1 MKWLEDRTGISSLF
15 HKIMD
20 EPVKGGAKWSYVFG
34 SALVIVFIMQIA
46 SGVILATGYSAST
59 TDAWGSVY
67 YIQHK
72 TVSGWFV
79 RGMHNIGSSAMIIL
93 TVLHMV
99 QILIF
104 GAYRKPRELN
114 WISGIIMLFIVLGFG
129 LTGYLLPWDQKGYWA
144 TQVATSIM
152 GLIPGIGEFIKGV
165 IQGGNDYGNLT
176 LTRFYSFH
184 VFFLPAGLLTF
195 LIIHIYLFRRHGVTP
210 HWKTSKL
217 ELKKK
222 TQPFWPDQVFK
233 DIVISVIIFVVM
245 ALVVWYRH
253 GAELQS
259 PADPSSNYIARPE
272 WYFLFLFQLLK
283 YFEGELEVVGAIIV
297 PSIVAAL
304 IIAFPFIDRAKS
316 RSPLKRLPVLG
327 CFGAGLAG
335 VVFLTVM
342 SILSD
347 SRDERI
353 IQQKEDS
360 EKLAHVAIELAGLGI
375 PLQGGTSVF
384 MNDPLYAG
392 EKLFRQH
399 CIVCHTFE
407 GEGGNSAPDLSMYNS
422 KSWLMDFFRNP
433 NSPKYYGNTKLDFMP
448 EYELEEAELSYLIE
462 FLLAQAELDKV
473 IDPALKKTGE
483 IILQE
488 NGCNNCHAY
497 DGKGGGLAPTL
508 DAFASDKWLRGII
521 ENPGQKEYFGQFN
534 EMPAYKD
541 KLSKQEIDNLVY
553 FLQSLRKNPIK
564 TYEY

>member
-1 MKWLEDRTGISSLF
+1 MKWLEERTGLSGLF

-20 EPVKGGAKWSYVFG
+20 EPVEGGAKWSYVFG
-34 SALVIVFIMQIA
+34 SALVVVFIMQIV
-46 SGVILATGYSAST
+46 SGIILATGYSAST

-72 TVSGWFV
+72 TFAGWFV
-79 RGMHNIGSSAMIIL
+79 RGMHNIGSSAMIVL
-93 TVLHMV
+93 AVLHMV
-99 QILIF
+99 QTLIF

-114 WISGIIMLFIVLGFG
+114 WISGVFMLLIIFGFG

-152 GLIPGIGEFIKGV
+152 GLVPGIGEFVKGV

-184 VFFLPAGLLTF
+184 VFFLPAGLMTF
-195 LIIHIYLFRRHGVTP
+195 MAVHIYLFRRHGVTP
-210 HWKTSKL
+210 HWKLGEL

-233 DIVISVIIFVVM
+233 DVVVTVIIFVVM
-245 ALVVWYRH
+245 VLVVCYRH

-283 YFEGELEVVGAIIV
+283 YFEGELEVVGAIII

-304 IIAFPFIDRAKS
+304 IIALPFIDGAKS
-316 RSPLKRLPVLG
+316 RSPAKRLPVLG

-335 VVFLTVM
+335 VIFLTVM
-342 SILSD
+342 SSISD
-347 SRDERI
+347 FGNERI
-353 IQQKEDS
+353 IKQKEES
-360 EKLAHVAIELAGLGI
+360 EKLAHVAVELAENGI
-375 PLQGGTSVF
+375 LPQGGISVF
-384 MNDPLYAG
+384 QNDPLYSG
-392 EKLFRQH
+392 EQLFRQH
-399 CIVCHTFE
+399 CLVCHNFE
-407 GEGGNSAPDLSMYNS
+407 GSGGNSAPDLTAYNT
-422 KSWLMDFFRNP
+422 KPWLVGFFQNP

-448 EYELEEAELSYLIE
+448 EYKLEGDDLSYLVD
-462 FLLAQAELDKV
+462 FLLAQAESDKE
-473 IDPALKKTGE
+473 IDPVLKKTGE

-488 NGCNNCHAY
+488 NGCNSCHAY

-508 DAFASDKWLRGII
+508 DAFASDKWLRSLI
-521 ENPGQKEYFGQFN
+521 EDPGQKEFFGQFSD
-534 EMPAYKD
+534 MPAYKE
-541 KLSKQEIDNLVY
+541 KLSKQEIDNLVH
-553 FLQSLRKNPIK
+553 FLQSLRKK
-564 TYEY
+564 SH

>member
-1 MKWLEDRTGISSLF
+1 MKWLEDRTGINSLF

-20 EPVKGGAKWSYVFG
+20 EPIEGGAKWSYVFG
-34 SALVIVFIMQIA
+34 SALVFVFIMQIV

-72 TVSGWFV
+72 TSSGWFV
-79 RGMHNIGSSAMIIL
+79 RGMHNVGSSAMIIL
-93 TVLHMV
+93 VVLHMA

-144 TQVATSIM
+144 TQVATSII
-152 GLIPGIGEFIKGV
+152 GLIPGIGEFIKGM

-184 VFFLPAGLLTF
+184 VFFLPVGLLIF
-195 LIIHIYLFRRHGVTP
+195 LLMHIYLFRRHGVTP
-210 HWKTSKL
+210 HWKPGEL
-217 ELKKK
+217 ELKNK

-233 DIVISVIIFVVM
+233 DIVAAVIIFVVM
-245 ALVVWYRH
+245 TLMVWYRH

-283 YFEGELEVVGAIIV
+283 YFEGELEVVGAIMV
-297 PSIVAAL
+297 PSVVAAL
-304 IIAFPFIDRAKS
+304 LIALPFIDIAKS
-316 RSPLKRLPVLG
+316 RSPAKRLPVLG
-327 CFGAGLAG
+327 CFGVGLAG
-335 VVFLTVM
+335 IVFLTVM

-353 IQQKEDS
+353 IKQKEDS
-360 EKLAHVAIELAGLGI
+360 ERLAHAAIELASLGI
-375 PLQGGTSVF
+375 PPRGGTSVF

-392 EKLFRQH
+392 ERLFRQH
-399 CIVCHTFE
+399 CIVCHNFE
-407 GEGGNSAPDLSMYNS
+407 GEGGNSAPDLTGYNS
-422 KSWLMDFFRNP
+422 KSWLMDFFQGP
-433 NSPKYYGNTKLDFMP
+433 NSPEYYGNTKLDFMP
-448 EYELEEAELSYLIE
+448 EYEIEEPELSRLIE
-462 FLLAQAELDKV
+462 FLLAQAESDKA
-473 IDPALKKTGE
+473 IDHELKRTGE

-508 DAFASDKWLRGII
+508 DGFASDKWLRDII
-521 ENPGQKEYFGQFN
+521 EDSGQREYFGQFS
-534 EMPAYKD
+534 EMPAFKD
-541 KLSKQEIDNLVY
+541 KLSRQEIDDLVY
-553 FLQSLRKNPIK
+553 FLQSLRKK
-564 TYEY
+564 SS